1 MDNFEINNVMPNARV
16 QNYLRRQDAK
26 FGLLLSSSFDEDGHF
41 VENIPDESVD
51 VEKVVQTEMMI
62 DALNSA
68 LEKLTKKERD
78 LIERICYRD
87 ESLRY
92 LAKLKNISHQA
103 MVKRKNKILEK
114 LREFLSD
121 F

>member
-1 MDNFEINNVMPNARV
+1 MK
-16 QNYLRRQDAK
+16 RQDAK
-26 FGLLLSSSFDEDGHF
+26 FGLLPFSSFDQDGHF
-41 VENIPDESVD
+41 INNIQDESID
-51 VEKVVQTEMMI
+51 VEKIVQTKMMI
-62 DALNSA
+62 DSLNSA
-68 LEKLTKKERD
+68 LGKLIKEERE
-78 LIERICYRD
+78 LIERIYYRD

>member
-1 MDNFEINNVMPNARV
+1 
-16 QNYLRRQDAK
+16 
-26 FGLLLSSSFDEDGHF
+26 
-41 VENIPDESVD
+41 
-51 VEKVVQTEMMI
+51 MI

-68 LEKLTKKERD
+68 LEKITKDERE
-78 LIERICYRD
+78 LIERIYYRD
-87 ESLRY
+87 EFLRY

>member
-1 MDNFEINNVMPNARV
+1 MK
-16 QNYLRRQDAK
+16 RQDAK
-26 FGLLLSSSFDEDGHF
+26 FGSLAFSSFDQDGYF
-41 VENIPDESVD
+41 INNIQDESID
-51 VEKVVQTEMMI
+51 VEKIVQTKMMI
-62 DALNSA
+62 DSLNSA
-68 LEKLTKKERD
+68 LGKLTKEERE
-78 LIERICYRD
+78 LIERIYYRD

-114 LREFLSD
+114 LREFLPD